1 MRGMQTARKAGGD
14 TGRDGCGSAHD
25 WAPRTWRTM
34 IVPNR
39 GTAVPRLGATLLYE
53 RKRKSPET
61 SELVSGLF
69 RLCSCTIMRATR
81 FELATF
87 WSVARRSIQLSYARI
102 ALFSNA
108 SVILQ
113 KRRANVKHQFEKFFT
128 SCRSCC
134 LQRSTGRR
142 GPSGCSGSRLRRW
155 RCRFPYKG
163 GRSGSWRILRR
174 CWCR

>member
-1 MRGMQTARKAGGD
+1 MLRKIVPSAAKGTRLDFTRSLRMASFVAPPGSPALTVTDRAPIGDDALASLYTLVAR
-14 TGRDGCGSAHD
+14 
-25 WAPRTWRTM
+25 M
-34 IVPNR
+34 IVHNR
-39 GTAVPRLGATLLYE
+39 GTAVPRLGAMLLYE

-113 KRRANVKHQFEKFFT
+113 KRRANVKHQFEFFIPDFYRLFHL
-128 SCRSCC
+128 SKKRSCHI
-134 LQRSTGRR
+134 Q
-142 GPSGCSGSRLRRW
+142 
-155 RCRFPYKG
+155 
-163 GRSGSWRILRR
+163 IHIQM
-174 CWCR
+174 

>member
-1 MRGMQTARKAGGD
+1 MRGMQTARKAGGG
-14 TGRDGCGSAHD
+14 TSRDGCGSAHD
-25 WAPRTWRTM
+25 WKRCSAPHHILVAHM
-34 IVPNR
+34 IVQSGHRRAPIGSDALAPLYILVAHMIVHNR
-39 GTAVPRLGATLLYE
+39 GIVMPRLGAMLLYE
-53 RKRKSPET
+53 HKRKSPET

-113 KRRANVKHQFEKFFT
+113 KRRANVKHQFKIFYT
-128 SCRSCC
+128 
-134 LQRSTGRR
+134 
-142 GPSGCSGSRLRRW
+142 
-155 RCRFPYKG
+155 
-163 GRSGSWRILRR
+163 
-174 CWCR
+174 

>member
-1 MRGMQTARKAGGD
+1 MGPRLDFTRSLRMASFVAPPGSPALTVTDRAPIGDDALASLYTLVAR
-14 TGRDGCGSAHD
+14 
-25 WAPRTWRTM
+25 M
-34 IVPNR
+34 IVHNR
-39 GTAVPRLGATLLYE
+39 GTAVPRLGAMLLYE

-69 RLCSCTIMRATR
+69 RLRSCTIMRATR

-113 KRRANVKHQFEKFFT
+113 KRRANVKHQFEFFIPDFYRLFHL
-128 SCRSCC
+128 SKKRSCHI
-134 LQRSTGRR
+134 Q
-142 GPSGCSGSRLRRW
+142 
-155 RCRFPYKG
+155 
-163 GRSGSWRILRR
+163 IHIQM
-174 CWCR
+174 